1 MARASAVDA
10 IAGADRP
17 THVAFTAEAIVD
29 AQSAGD
35 EKLLAIAPPLAWTTV
50 TSCKPLILQ
59 VGADRHHG
67 TAAADGQR
75 IARPKELSQDQRAGC
90 AQPVDEGAIVAV
102 GGNDE
107 AVAQTEMALQ
117 QLGER
122 QRGESPRLDRNVDD
136 AAFARLIEVR
146 DDGCARYAHRLGDI
160 VLCHPFLVIEP
171 ARPDVG
177 VVAEAQRRRSA
188 RLDRRQARPPAAAK
202 LAFAVSHGD
211 CPPVSALGRRDED
224 RRSMSR
230 VSSKFVRSRTKS
242 FSLRR

>member
-59 VGADRHHG
+59 VGSDRHHG
-67 TAAADGQR
+67 AAAADGQR
-75 IARPKELSQDQRAGC
+75 IARPKELSQDQRAGR
-90 AQPVDEGAIVAV
+90 AQPIDEGAIVAV

-117 QLGER
+117 QLGQS
-122 QRGESPRLDRNVDD
+122 QRGQPRRFDRNVDD
-136 AAFARLIEVR
+136 PAFARLVEVR
-146 DDGCARYAHRLGDI
+146 DDGGARYPHRLGDI
-160 VLCHPFLVIEP
+160 VLRHAFLVIEP

-177 VVAEAQRRRSA
+177 VVAETQWRR
-188 RLDRRQARPPAAAK
+188 PA
-202 LAFAVSHGD
+202 G
-211 CPPVSALGRRDED
+211 LGWRG
-224 RRSMSR
+224 
-230 VSSKFVRSRTKS
+230 VRSRARAK
-242 FSLRR
+242 FANADCHRKRPPRGGRARPAPPQG